1 MYMKYYV
8 VLREKSYKNNNKTR
22 KQNKRKRRGKFSLC
36 DILTFFE
43 RRISTRMKHPKKRSL
58 VEEIK
63 EIAVTNQRRVISELG
78 RGTN

>member
-1 MYMKYYV
+1 MYMKCYV
-8 VLREKSYKNNNKTR
+8 ILREKSYKNNKKTR
-22 KQNKRKRRGKFSLC
+22 KRNKRKRRGKCSLC
-36 DILTFFE
+36 EILTFFE

-58 VEEIK
+58 VGEIK